1 MSLKKKIRKI
11 VSSIFPKGYSK
22 EKYKL
27 FFYNF
32 FSPKNV
38 KFEVI
43 KNDEVVSYKTNIDS
57 ETIITAEALYH
68 VLPDF
73 NYYQNFYKVKPNDI
87 VIDAGANL
95 GHISIYLSKKVGV
108 DGKIYAFEPDGKN
121 IQSLKKNISLNK
133 DLPDNIVIE
142 DLLLWN
148 ENTLIDFEEAGTVGS
163 SAVWFSGSENIVKK
177 QAVSIDSWVDKK
189 GIKKLDFI
197 KMDIEGA
204 EIEALDG
211 CVETIKK
218 FSPNFAIASYHIV
231 NGEQTYIKVEEFF
244 KRINYPCKTIKFRG
258 NEIITF
264 AGELN

>member
-1 MSLKKKIRKI
+1 M
-11 VSSIFPKGYSK
+11 
-22 EKYKL
+22 

-73 NYYQNFYKVKPNDI
+73 SYYQNFYKVKPNDI

-121 IQSLKKNISLNK
+121 TQSLKKNISLNK
-133 DLPDNIVIE
+133 DLPNNIVIE

-163 SAVWFSGSENIVKK
+163 SAVWFSGSENVVKK

-211 CVETIKK
+211 CVETI
-218 FSPNFAIASYHIV
+218 
-231 NGEQTYIKVEEFF
+231 
-244 KRINYPCKTIKFRG
+244 
-258 NEIITF
+258 
-264 AGELN
+264 